1 MNEWPS
7 ILDEDARE
15 EDIALAKAIDLR
27 DATDEHKAEIYA
39 FACRKGNVITI
50 DNIPLFG
57 EFLDALEAGLIPRRL
72 KTEDGYVMIPATWEY
87 IVSMFWLD
95 RKYFPIEIILG
106 ICAGTH
112 CPLDCHEYN
121 PKQVEVLDAN

>member
-1 MNEWPS
+1 MTDWP
-7 ILDEDARE
+7 IQFTEDSRP
-15 EDIALAKAIDLR
+15 EDIALAASIDLR
-27 DATDEHKAEIYA
+27 DTTDEHKAEIYA
-39 FACRKGNVITI
+39 FACRKGNVIHI
-50 DNIPLFG
+50 ENIPAFG
-57 EFLDALEAGLIPRRL
+57 EFLDAVEAGLIPRRL
-72 KTEDGYVMIPATWEY
+72 RTDDGYEMIPATWEY
-87 IVSMFWLD
+87 IVATFWLD